1 MITIYKI
8 TNRLNRKIYVGQ
20 TKQSIEKRFLQHSKT
35 NSPLGNAMRS
45 CGLENFTIEVIEE
58 CETQDQANR
67 QERFW
72 INALNC
78 KMPNGYNRSNGGEGG
93 IHKPRTSPVNT
104 MKLGEYLAMYRARN
118 KLTMQN
124 MADACG
130 FSKAYI
136 SMLEKGINPTTGK
149 PVSPTMQAFEKIAK
163 ATGQDLDSL
172 LKILDGDQP
181 ITISATNSLNS
192 EEMKLVDEFRSLDN
206 DGRKDF
212 WSYLKF
218 LQFKYAAPHVAA
230 V

>member
-20 TKQSIEKRFLQHSKT
+20 TRQSIEKRFLQHSKT
-35 NSPLGNAMRS
+35 NSPLGNAMQD

-58 CETQDQANR
+58 CEIQDQANER
-67 QERFW
+67 ERFW
-72 INALNC
+72 ITVLNC
-78 KMPNGYNRSNGGEGG
+78 KMPDGYNRSNGGEGG
-93 IHKPRTSPVNT
+93 IHKPRTTPVDKL
-104 MKLGEYLAMYRARN
+104 KLGEWLAMYRARN
-118 KLTMQN
+118 NLTLQN

-130 FSKAYI
+130 FSKAYVA
-136 SMLEKGINPTTGK
+136 MLEKGINPTTGK
-149 PVSPTMQAFEKIAK
+149 PVSPTIQTFEKIAR

-181 ITISATNSLNS
+181 ITISSTNSLNS
-192 EEMKLVDEFRSLDN
+192 EEMQLLDEFRSLNN

-218 LQFKYAAPHVAA
+218 LKFKYAPNVAA